1 MVANLLRNYAAAQVA
16 GVRDVMSGLVVLML
30 AAGVALFAFA
40 FMLLSGFWMLA
51 SVLPQWQA
59 ALVMAAIALF
69 VAVLLRFIGMRR
81 IRRHTHVQ
89 RLLDLKPAVAA
100 PVSATTT
107 RADTH
112 RIEPVTLVLL
122 AALAGI
128 VAGRRLTR

>member
-16 GVRDVMSGLVVLML
+16 GIRDVMSGLVVLML

-40 FMLLSGFWMLA
+40 FLLLSGFWMLA

-59 ALVMAAIALF
+59 ALVMAAIALL
-69 VAVLLRFIGMRR
+69 VAVLLRVIGMRR

-89 RLLDLKPAVAA
+89 RLLDLKPTVAT
-100 PVSATTT
+100 PVSAATA
-107 RADTH
+107 RADTQ